1 MAIPIRSVPVLEGK
15 VWERFEKAAREAEK
29 KRGTIDITENVKIF
43 NKMRDEARSRG
54 IYIG

>member
-15 VWERFEKAAREAEK
+15 VAERFERERIKAEK
-29 KRGTIDITENVKIF
+29 KRGSIDITENVKIF